1 MAKDTTG
8 DTDTSTNEYMDVV
21 DKVWDERSDVAQ
33 ARVALREA
41 REANEKRFNTE
52 NEAIGDARA
61 KLNEKYNAAD
71 QELNKRSRAN
81 REAYDKANKAA
92 GDAFR
97 EATGG
102 EYEERSYY

>member
-8 DTDTSTNEYMDVV
+8 DTSANEYMDVV
-21 DKVWDERSDVAQ
+21 DQVWDDRSKVAQ
-33 ARVALREA
+33 ARDALREA
-41 REANEKRFNTE
+41 RQANEKRFNDE
-52 NEAIGDARA
+52 GEAIQDARN
-61 KLNEKYNAAD
+61 KLNEKYAAAEH
-71 QELNKRSRAN
+71 ELNKRARAN
-81 REAYDKANKAA
+81 REAYDKANKVA